1 MSTLNVATART
12 ILLTALN
19 TASAPMSG
27 KDLEALLVPA
37 AGGDA
42 KKAGFAW
49 NNASYDLKH
58 RGCAE
63 QPARG
68 MWSITDAGRAHL
80 AGGPLPE
87 PVREVKPRA
96 KSNGAPAAPADA
108 APADAAPA
116 PAVDTTTTSVVDAAP
131 AAPKAPRKPRA
142 PKGATVAAAD
152 VPAPVDAAPAAEA
165 PAAPAAEAPAAPVAE
180 APAAVP
186 APPAT
191 EAAAEA
197 PAKPK
202 GKRLKVAQD
211 VTAVPVP
218 DWFAD
223 EQLRGM
229 VADQTECF
237 GSWSARSAECGKC
250 PLSGWCR
257 NAKAAALTMLASKI
271 TAADPANPGAV
282 KPAVAKLDAAVD
294 AAAQTTKTVPDP
306 AAGTMTAK
314 FDSVCVVTGKPI
326 KKGDAVKF
334 IHGKGLAHANA

>member
-1 MSTLNVATART
+1 MSMTIAQART
-12 ILLTALN
+12 EILNNLAA
-19 TASAPMSG
+19 ASSPVPGAT
-27 KDLEALLVPA
+27 LEAALVTA
-37 AGGDA
+37 CGGDE
-42 KKAGFAW
+42 KAGKSAW
-49 NNASYDLKH
+49 NNASYQLKI

-68 MWSITDAGRAHL
+68 MWAITDAGRAHL

-108 APADAAPA
+108 APVDAAPA
-116 PAVDTTTTSVVDAAP
+116 PAADTTTSVVDAAP

-165 PAAPAAEAPAAPVAE
+165 PAAPVAE

-191 EAAAEA
+191 EAAADAPAAEA

-211 VTAVPVP
+211 VAAVSVP

-306 AAGTMTAK
+306 VAGTMTAK

-334 IHGKGLAHANA
+334 IQGKGLAHANA